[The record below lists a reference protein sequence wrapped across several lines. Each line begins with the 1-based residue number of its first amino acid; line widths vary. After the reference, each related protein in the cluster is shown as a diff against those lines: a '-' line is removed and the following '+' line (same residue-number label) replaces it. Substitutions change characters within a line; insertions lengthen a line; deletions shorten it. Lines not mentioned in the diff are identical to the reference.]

1 MRCRWTIA
9 EPDRAACRR
18 LEEVLGVDPLLAR
31 CLVHRDLADPE
42 SARLFLEPRL
52 RLLSNPFDLPDM
64 DRAVARL
71 MQARSRREP
80 VLVFGDYDVDGVTA
94 TTLLKTG
101 LGRLGWKVHH
111 YLPHRMEEGY
121 GLSTPGVANCLER
134 FQVPLWVAVD
144 CGSTSTEQIRL
155 LAERGVDVIVVD
167 HHQVADP
174 APPAL
179 AIVNPQRGPDGPS
192 CPRGLCSAG
201 LAFKLL
207 HALLRHGRDLGEP
220 GFFDLDLK
228 AELDLVA
235 LATIADLVPIRGENR
250 ILVTAGLKRLE
261 ATTRPGL
268 IALKEVAQTKSPVG
282 VYEVGFQLGP
292 RLNAAG
298 RLETAESALDL
309 LLADDVDTAMPL
321 AHALDTTNRDR
332 QAIERRMADDAV
344 ALIRS
349 RFDPERDFVI
359 VEGSGDWHIGVVGI
373 VAARVMRE
381 FHRPTIILG
390 SDQQFWRGSGRSIPG
405 FDLAEALRACT
416 DLLEKH
422 GGHAMAAGVTI
433 QADRLGGFRDR
444 LNRIARDQLSPE
456 MLRPELRLESIVPLR
471 DLTTERMADL
481 NRLEPFG
488 QGNPSLQFVV
498 PALRL
503 VGTPQRIG
511 KDQQHWRLRVTDGSA
526 TADVLWWGGV
536 ESGQPLPSGTFDVA
550 VVPQLDTY
558 QNRPRVRLR
567 LLDWRPAEPLQ
578 PGR

>member
-9 EPDRAACRR
+9 EPDPEACRR
-18 LEEVLGVDPLLAR
+18 LASMLDIDPLLAR
-31 CLVHRDLADPE
+31 CLVQRDLADPE

-52 RLLSNPFDLPDM
+52 RLLSDPFGLPDM

-71 MQARSRREP
+71 MEARTRGES
-80 VLVFGDYDVDGVTA
+80 VLVFGDYDVDGVTS

-101 LGRLGWKVHH
+101 LGRLGWTVHH

-121 GLSTPGVANCLER
+121 GLSTPGVENCLER
-134 FQVPLWVAVD
+134 FQSTLWVAVD
-144 CGSTSTEQIRL
+144 CGSTSTEQIGR
-155 LAERGVDVIVVD
+155 LAERGIDVIVVD
-167 HHQVADP
+167 HHQLADP
-174 APPAL
+174 APPAH
-179 AIVNPQRGPDGPS
+179 AIVNPQRGPDGPTR
-192 CPRGLCSAG
+192 PRSLCSAA

-207 HALLRHGRDLGEP
+207 HAVLRRGRELGVQ

-268 IALKEVAQTKSPVG
+268 VALKAVAQTKSPVG

-309 LLADDVDTAMPL
+309 LLAGDVDTAMPL
-321 AHALDTTNRDR
+321 ARALDETNRDR

-344 ALIRS
+344 ALVRS
-349 RFDPERDFVI
+349 RFDPDRDFVI

-381 FHRPTIILG
+381 FHRPTLILG
-390 SDQQFWRGSGRSIPG
+390 ADQQFWRGSGRSVPG
-405 FDLAEALRACT
+405 FDLAGALRDCA

-433 QADRLGGFRDR
+433 QADRLDRFRER
-444 LNRIARDQLSPE
+444 LNRIARERLSADL
-456 MLRPELRLESIVPLR
+456 LRPELRLESIVPLR
-471 DLTTERMADL
+471 DLTAERMTDL

-488 QGNPSLQFVV
+488 
-498 PALRL
+498 
-503 VGTPQRIG
+503 
-511 KDQQHWRLRVTDGSA
+511 
-526 TADVLWWGGV
+526 
-536 ESGQPLPSGTFDVA
+536 
-550 VVPQLDTY
+550 
-558 QNRPRVRLR
+558 
-567 LLDWRPAEPLQ
+567 
-578 PGR
+578 

>member
-1 MRCRWTIA
+1 MRCRWTIT
-9 EPDRAACRR
+9 EPDPEACRR
-18 LEEVLGVDPLLAR
+18 LASTLEIDPLLAR
-31 CLVHRDLADPE
+31 CLVQRDLADPE

-52 RLLSNPFDLPDM
+52 RLLSDPFGLPDM

-71 MQARSRREP
+71 MEARTRGES
-80 VLVFGDYDVDGVTA
+80 VLVFGDYDVDGVTS

-101 LGRLGWKVHH
+101 LGRLGWTVHH

-121 GLSTPGVANCLER
+121 GLSTPGVENCLER
-134 FQVPLWVAVD
+134 FQATLWVAVD
-144 CGSTSTEQIRL
+144 CGSTSTEQIRR
-155 LAERGVDVIVVD
+155 LAERGIDVIVVD
-167 HHQVADP
+167 HHQLADP
-174 APPAL
+174 APPAH
-179 AIVNPQRGPDGPS
+179 AIVNPQRGPDGPTS
-192 CPRGLCSAG
+192 PRSLCSAA

-207 HALLRHGRDLGEP
+207 HAVLRRGRELGEQC
-220 GFFDLDLK
+220 FFDLDLK

-268 IALKEVAQTKSPVG
+268 VALKAVAQTKSPVG

-298 RLETAESALDL
+298 RLETADAALDL
-309 LLADDVDTAMPL
+309 LLAGDVDTAMPL
-321 AHALDTTNRDR
+321 ARALDETNRDR

-344 ALIRS
+344 ALVRS
-349 RFDPERDFVI
+349 RFDPDRDFVI

-381 FHRPTIILG
+381 FHRPTLILG
-390 SDQQFWRGSGRSIPG
+390 ADQQFWRGSGRSVPG
-405 FDLAEALRACT
+405 FDLAEALRDCA

-433 QADRLGGFRDR
+433 QADRLDRFRER
-444 LNRIARDQLSPE
+444 LNRIAQDRLSADL
-456 MLRPELRLESIVPLR
+456 LRPELRIESIVPLR
-471 DLTTERMADL
+471 DLTPERMADL

-488 QGNPSLQFVV
+488 QGNPSLQFII
-498 PALRL
+498 PAVRL
-503 VGTPQRIG
+503 VGSPQRIG

-526 TADVLWWGGV
+526 MADVLWWGGV
-536 ESGQPLPSGTFDVA
+536 ESGQPPPSGTFDLA

-558 QNRPRVRLR
+558 QGRSRVRMR
-567 LLDWRPAEPLQ
+567 LLDWRPSEPVPT
-578 PGR
+578 PG